1 MTAINNLLSGLILA
15 GGEGR
20 RMAGRDK
27 GLICLAQ
34 KPLVE
39 YAIDCIAPLVDDL
52 TISCN
57 RNREL
62 YQGYQL
68 DCIVDNKRDETSEFS
83 QGPMAGL
90 AAGLQ
95 HAKHDWLLVMPCD
108 TPLMTT
114 QIMAQLSIELSIK
127 LATKLET
134 ERSTD
139 LESDLDTSASSD
151 SLQGIIFSH
160 QGLQPLHGLYHKS
173 MLPIFEQCLA
183 ENKNALQKL
192 LRSMSSIHIVEA
204 ESAEFS
210 FNNANDSTEL
220 NMIERLLADNEYYKK
235 ISWK

>member
-1 MTAINNLLSGLILA
+1 MSEQNVMQNLSGLILA

-27 GLICLAQ
+27 GLIALAD

-39 YAIDCIAPLVDDL
+39 YAIECLQPLVDDL
-52 TISCN
+52 SISCN

-68 DCIVDNKRDETSEFS
+68 ACLSDNNSSEGF

-90 AAGLQ
+90 VAGLSN
-95 HAKHDWLLVMPCD
+95 AKHEWLLVMPCD

-114 QIMAQLSIELSIK
+114 GLMSQLVESIQQNISRENIQ
-127 LATKLET
+127 A
-134 ERSTD
+134 
-139 LESDLDTSASSD
+139 
-151 SLQGIIFSH
+151 IIFSH

-183 ENKNALQKL
+183 ENKNALQRL
-192 LRSMSSIHIVEA
+192 LRSLPEVIVQQA
-204 ESAEFS
+204 LDSGS
-210 FNNANDSTEL
+210 CFNNANDPEEL
-220 NMIERLLADNEYYKK
+220 AVIETLLKNN
-235 ISWK
+235 

>member
-1 MTAINNLLSGLILA
+1 MIVPDDLLSGLVLA

-27 GLICLAQ
+27 GLISLVQ

-39 YAIDCIAPLVDDL
+39 YAIECLAPLVDDL

-68 DCIVDNKRDETSEFS
+68 DCIFDNRVDQQADKKAESS

-95 HAKHDWLLVMPCD
+95 HAKHEWLLVMPCD

-114 QIMAQLSIELSIK
+114 QIMAQLLTP
-127 LATKLET
+127 LATYLKAN
-134 ERSTD
+134 
-139 LESDLDTSASSD
+139 ASSNPV
-151 SLQGIIFSH
+151 QAIIFSH
-160 QGLQPLHGLYHKS
+160 QGLQPLHGLYHRS

-183 ENKNALQKL
+183 ENKNALQRL
-192 LRSMSSIHIVEA
+192 LRSLDTIKIIDASDA
-204 ESAEFS
+204 ELG
-210 FNNANDSTEL
+210 FNNANDSEEL
-220 NMIERLLADNEYYKK
+220 NTIERLLATN
-235 ISWK
+235 

>member
-1 MTAINNLLSGLILA
+1 MVVSDALLSGLILA

-27 GLICLAQ
+27 GLISLVQ

-39 YAIDCIAPLVDDL
+39 YAIECIAPLVDDL

-68 DCIVDNKRDETSEFS
+68 DCIFDNKMDKQADKNSESS

-90 AAGLQ
+90 VAGLQ

-114 QIMAQLSIELSIK
+114 AIMAQLSTQLSTYLK
-127 LATKLET
+127 SNE
-134 ERSTD
+134 
-139 LESDLDTSASSD
+139 SSD
-151 SLQGIIFSH
+151 SVQAIIFSH
-160 QGLQPLHGLYHKS
+160 QGLQPLHGLYHRS

-183 ENKNALQKL
+183 ENKNALQRL
-192 LRSMSSIHIVEA
+192 LRSMDTIKIVDASDA
-204 ESAEFS
+204 ELN
-210 FNNANDSTEL
+210 FNNANDSEEL
-220 NMIERLLADNEYYKK
+220 NTIERLLAANEHNV
-235 ISWK
+235 

>member
-1 MTAINNLLSGLILA
+1 MIVSDDLLSGLVLA

-27 GLICLAQ
+27 GLISLVQ

-39 YAIDCIAPLVDDL
+39 YAIECLAPLVDDL

-68 DCIVDNKRDETSEFS
+68 DCIFDNRVDQQADKKAESS

-95 HAKHDWLLVMPCD
+95 HAKHEWLLVMPCD

-114 QIMAQLSIELSIK
+114 QIMAQLLTPLSTYLK
-127 LATKLET
+127 AN
-134 ERSTD
+134 
-139 LESDLDTSASSD
+139 ASSNPV
-151 SLQGIIFSH
+151 QAIIFSH
-160 QGLQPLHGLYHKS
+160 QGLQPLHGLYHRS

-183 ENKNALQKL
+183 ENKNALQRL
-192 LRSMSSIHIVEA
+192 LRSLDTIKIIDASDA
-204 ESAEFS
+204 ELG
-210 FNNANDSTEL
+210 FNNANDSEEL
-220 NMIERLLADNEYYKK
+220 NTIERLLATN
-235 ISWK
+235 

>member
-1 MTAINNLLSGLILA
+1 MTAPSNLLSGLILA

-68 DCIVDNKRDETSEFS
+68 DCIADNKRDKISESS

-90 AAGLQ
+90 VAGLQ

-114 QIMAQLSIELSIK
+114 QMMAQLSNKLSTQ
-127 LATKLET
+127 LPTHTLSCLNTKT
-134 ERSTD
+134 
-139 LESDLDTSASSD
+139 SSD
-151 SLQGIIFSH
+151 PLQAIVFSH

-192 LRSMSSIHIVEA
+192 LRSMDSIYIVEA
-204 ESAEFS
+204 ESSDLS

-220 NMIERLLADNEYYKK
+220 NTIERLIADNEFYKK
-235 ISWK
+235 

>member
-1 MTAINNLLSGLILA
+1 MTAPNHLLSGLILA
-15 GGEGR
+15 GGEGL

-57 RNREL
+57 RNRAL

-68 DCIVDNKRDETSEFS
+68 NCIVDNKKGEKLENS

-95 HAKHDWLLVMPCD
+95 HAKHDWLLVIPCD

-114 QIMAQLSIELSIK
+114 QIMAQLL
-127 LATKLET
+127 TKL
-134 ERSTD
+134 STQTG
-139 LESDLDTSASSD
+139 SFLDTYASND
-151 SLQGIIFSH
+151 PLQAIVFSH

-192 LRSMSSIHIVEA
+192 LRSMDCIHIVEA
-204 ESAEFS
+204 KNAEFS

-220 NMIERLLADNEYYKK
+220 NTIERLLADNEFYKK
-235 ISWK
+235 

>member
-1 MTAINNLLSGLILA
+1 MTANNLLSGLILA

-39 YAIDCIAPLVDDL
+39 YAIDCITPLVDDL

-68 DCIVDNKRDETSEFS
+68 DCIVDNKMDKKSEFS

-114 QIMAQLSIELSIK
+114 QIMAQLSIKLSIKLSTK
-127 LATKLET
+127 LATKLAT
-134 ERSTD
+134 KRSAD
-139 LESDLDTSASSD
+139 VGSDLNTPASSD
-151 SLQGIIFSH
+151 PLQGIIFSH

-192 LRSMSSIHIVEA
+192 LRAMDSIHIVEA
-204 ESAEFS
+204 ESAELA

-220 NMIERLLADNEYYKK
+220 NTIERLLADHESYKK
-235 ISWK
+235 

>member
-1 MTAINNLLSGLILA
+1 MLSGLILA

-27 GLICLAQ
+27 GLISLAQ

-39 YAIDCIAPLVDDL
+39 YTIECIAPLVDDL

-57 RNREL
+57 RNQEL

-68 DCIVDNKRDETSEFS
+68 DCLSDKERDKKADQNTEGHF

-114 QIMAQLSIELSIK
+114 QVMAQLSTQLSAYLK
-127 LATKLET
+127 SNKG
-134 ERSTD
+134 S
-139 LESDLDTSASSD
+139 ESGSP
-151 SLQGIIFSH
+151 LQAIIFSQ
-160 QGLQPLHGLYHKS
+160 QGLQPLHGLYHTS

-183 ENKNALQKL
+183 ENKNALQRL
-192 LRSMSSIHIVEA
+192 LRSMDSVKVLVAKNA
-204 ESAEFS
+204 ELS
-210 FNNANDSTEL
+210 FNNANDAAEL
-220 NMIERLLADNEYYKK
+220 HTIELLLAGHEYNL
-235 ISWK
+235 

>member
-1 MTAINNLLSGLILA
+1 MVVSDALLSGLILA

-27 GLICLAQ
+27 GLISLVQ

-39 YAIDCIAPLVDDL
+39 YAIECIAPLVDDL

-68 DCIVDNKRDETSEFS
+68 DCIFDNKMDKQADKNSESS

-90 AAGLQ
+90 VAGLQ

-114 QIMAQLSIELSIK
+114 AIMAQLSTQLSTYLK
-127 LATKLET
+127 ANE
-134 ERSTD
+134 
-139 LESDLDTSASSD
+139 SSD
-151 SLQGIIFSH
+151 SVQAIIFSH
-160 QGLQPLHGLYHKS
+160 QGLQPLHGLYHRS

-183 ENKNALQKL
+183 ENKNALQRL
-192 LRSMSSIHIVEA
+192 LRSMDTIKIVDASDA
-204 ESAEFS
+204 ELN
-210 FNNANDSTEL
+210 FNNANDSEEL
-220 NMIERLLADNEYYKK
+220 NTIERLLAANEHDV
-235 ISWK
+235 

>member
-1 MTAINNLLSGLILA
+1 MIAPNDLLSGLILA

-27 GLICLAQ
+27 GLISLVQ

-39 YAIDCIAPLVDDL
+39 YAIECIAPLVDDL

-68 DCIVDNKRDETSEFS
+68 DCIFDNKMDKQADKNSESS

-90 AAGLQ
+90 VAGLQ

-114 QIMAQLSIELSIK
+114 AIMAQLSTQLSTCLK
-127 LATKLET
+127 ANE
-134 ERSTD
+134 
-139 LESDLDTSASSD
+139 SSD
-151 SLQGIIFSH
+151 SLQAIIFSH
-160 QGLQPLHGLYHKS
+160 QGLQPLHGLYHRS

-183 ENKNALQKL
+183 ENKNALQRL
-192 LRSMSSIHIVEA
+192 LRSMDTIKIIDASDA
-204 ESAEFS
+204 ELG
-210 FNNANDSTEL
+210 FNNANDSEEL
-220 NMIERLLADNEYYKK
+220 NTIERLLAANEHEV
-235 ISWK
+235 

>member
-1 MTAINNLLSGLILA
+1 MTATNNLLSGLILA

-27 GLICLAQ
+27 GLIRLAQ

-62 YQGYQL
+62 YQGYKL
-68 DCIVDNKRDETSEFS
+68 DCIVDNKRDNKPEGS

-95 HAKHDWLLVMPCD
+95 HAKHDWLLVIPCD

-114 QIMAQLSIELSIK
+114 QLMAQLS
-127 LATKLET
+127 TKLLT
-134 ERSTD
+134 QVGSC
-139 LESDLDTSASSD
+139 SDTHASSD
-151 SLQGIIFSH
+151 SLQAIVFSH

-192 LRSMSSIHIVEA
+192 LRSMDRIHIVEA
-204 ESAEFS
+204 ENAELS
-210 FNNANDSTEL
+210 FNNVNDSTEL
-220 NMIERLLADNEYYKK
+220 NTIERLLADKEFYKK
-235 ISWK
+235 